1 VKGVPVL
8 ITWREIG
15 DAAVPAYA
23 ACSHARCLLA
33 EQLASGEWR
42 WSVRTDRGG
51 VVASGVAGTAS
62 EAQEA
67 AEHELYAIHLES
79 DWIERQLA

>member
-1 VKGVPVL
+1 MLV
-8 ITWREIG
+8 TWREVS
-15 DAAVPAYA
+15 DVPRSTYVAR
-23 ACSHARCLLA
+23 SHARCLRA
-33 EQLASGEWR
+33 EQRAAGVWQ
-42 WSVRTDRGG
+42 WSVTTNRGA
-51 VVASGVAGTAS
+51 VVASGVAESAC